1 MKDIRQSSKLESIDV
16 YDFCAWNVHERLHH
30 GDFGVDVVSF
40 LQQTKHTEHWKQRQ
54 ETSIKTASQSV
65 LVV

>member
-40 LQQTKHTEHWKQRQ
+40 LQQTKHTEH
-54 ETSIKTASQSV
+54 
-65 LVV
+65 